1 MSRGALLTGMAGGI
15 IGTITAI
22 IGIMWSIVAY
32 QCFTSISQAK
42 ISATIY
48 SFIIGPWLAVPSVI
62 QPIETHF
69 LIFLVASIILVIFLV
84 LTGILVGVGFYGVS
98 TLGGGGMGVVALI
111 FSSIGCVGAGFLIIL
126 GNMIHTTEY
135 MLIFDFPFN
144 PASFRFGSISVP
156 NFQTI
161 GTGFLIL
168 GATIIILGI
177 ANIVMRDS
185 TTMPTASKAT
195 GIISIIG
202 ACFFL
207 LGALN
212 LPILYIIGFIIMLIV
227 SILWAVV
234 FYSSGQL

>member
-1 MSRGALLTGMAGGI
+1 
-15 IGTITAI
+15 
-22 IGIMWSIVAY
+22 
-32 QCFTSISQAK
+32 
-42 ISATIY
+42 
-48 SFIIGPWLAVPSVI
+48 
-62 QPIETHF
+62 
-69 LIFLVASIILVIFLV
+69 
-84 LTGILVGVGFYGVS
+84 
-98 TLGGGGMGVVALI
+98 
-111 FSSIGCVGAGFLIIL
+111 
-126 GNMIHTTEY
+126 
-135 MLIFDFPFN
+135 

-234 FYSSGQL
+234 FYSTGQL